1 MKNNPAKPREPF
13 RGLVLWNIHFLH
25 VSSLILIFIPSTL
38 RVHSPVHQPCSWQY
52 PELSCPSIIQALQK
66 LNPEW
71 IPNICFSPC
80 LPQAAEFIWK
90 TVNHTTKHKWMNE
103 REKSTVQSI
112 WTRRK
117 LWRHTIIVPEVR
129 ERGDHCGVG

>member
-13 RGLVLWNIHFLH
+13 IGLDLWNIHFLP

-38 RVHSPVHQPCSWQY
+38 RVHSPFSQPCSWQY

-66 LNPEW
+66 PHPEW
-71 IPNICFSPC
+71 ISNICFSPC
-80 LPQAAEFIWK
+80 LPQAAAFIWK
-90 TVNHTTKHKWMNE
+90 TLNHTTKHKWMNE

-112 WTRRK
+112 WTSRK
-117 LWRHTIIVPEVR
+117 LRWHTREVR
-129 ERGDHCGVG
+129 ERGDHCGLG